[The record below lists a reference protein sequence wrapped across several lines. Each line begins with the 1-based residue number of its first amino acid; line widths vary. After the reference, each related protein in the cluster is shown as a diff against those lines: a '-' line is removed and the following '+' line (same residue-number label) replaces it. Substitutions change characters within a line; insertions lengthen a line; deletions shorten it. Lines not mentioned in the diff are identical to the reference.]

1 MSQPSTLRQVLAT
14 FENATTPLSL
24 PQIARELGI
33 STEALDGM
41 LQYWV
46 RKGKLKESAATR
58 TCGTCGSKDGCAFV
72 LELPHSYELA
82 SPANRIDIPI
92 IGGMPCGK

>member
-1 MSQPSTLRQVLAT
+1 MSQPSTLRQVLAI
-14 FENATTPLSL
+14 FENTNAPLSL
-24 PQIARELGI
+24 PQISRELGV

-46 RKGKLKESAATR
+46 RKGKLKETAASR
-58 TCGTCGSKDGCAFV
+58 ECGSCGSKNGCAFV
-72 LELPHSYELA
+72 LELPHSYELV
-82 SPANRIDIPI
+82 SDANRIDIPI